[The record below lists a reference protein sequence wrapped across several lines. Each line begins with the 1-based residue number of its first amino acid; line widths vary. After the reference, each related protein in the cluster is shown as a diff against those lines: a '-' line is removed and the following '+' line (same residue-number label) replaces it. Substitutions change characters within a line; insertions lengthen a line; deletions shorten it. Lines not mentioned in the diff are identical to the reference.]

1 MQRQMD
7 IFASIVAV
15 TCFTA
20 PLAAAMLGYIAH
32 YEFGLSRQEIRTPAL
47 VGAIIIA
54 IVIATLVAIDF
65 FSKGCAGHDP
75 FHALRGRQT
84 AVTGAV

>member
-1 MQRQMD
+1 MDQRQMGVS
-7 IFASIVAV
+7 ASIVVV

-47 VGAIIIA
+47 VGAIIITV
-54 IVIATLVAIDF
+54 VIATLVAIDF
-65 FSKGCAGHDP
+65 VSRR
-75 FHALRGRQT
+75 LRRP
-84 AVTGAV
+84 